1 MAISPETIIEC
12 TELGPHGK
20 PVVAVIGWAHDWAA
34 YEQAY
39 PDQTTPEYIASN
51 GDKIG
56 REDALR
62 LFPELHTLR
71 YRP

>member
-1 MAISPETIIEC
+1 MTIKQGSIIEC
-12 TELGPHGK
+12 EQFGSHGK
-20 PVVAVIGWAHDWAA
+20 PVVAVVGYNNDWAA

-56 REDALR
+56 RDEANA
-62 LFPELHTLR
+62 LFPELTHLR